1 MNRAVLIPIV
11 ACIVFHCPLCPAQS
25 PRVDQASAILQQ
37 LQTQEAELNS
47 NQTKIDTKVS
57 DLAEAIR
64 VARLYTKR
72 AGGMHIAPPPA
83 K

>member
-1 MNRAVLIPIV
+1 MNRAVLIPV
-11 ACIVFHCPLCPAQS
+11 LACVVFHCALCSGQS
-25 PRVDQASAILQQ
+25 PRVDQVSAILQQ
-37 LQTQEAELNS
+37 LQTQQTELNS

-57 DLAEAIR
+57 DLAEAVR

-72 AGGMHIAPPPA
+72 AGGMHIAPPA